1 MDNSKITVESL
12 NLHYGENH
20 ALKNVNME
28 IADHAIPHCFVKRW
42 VWYSNSLI
50 LSLCLSMTISP
61 MAQDY
66 MASRI
71 KRNWMRSWNVP
82 CRVPLSSKK

>member
-28 IADHAIPHCFVKRW
+28 IADHAITAFIGPSGCGKSIRFRKGV
-42 VWYSNSLI
+42 
-50 LSLCLSMTISP
+50 
-61 MAQDY
+61 
-66 MASRI
+66 
-71 KRNWMRSWNVP
+71 
-82 CRVPLSSKK
+82 